1 MMTDT
6 TLVLTGGTV
15 HTLDPLRPRAGGLAV
30 DDGRIVALDPQPEG
44 ASQTIDLRGRAVLP
58 GFIDA
63 HLHFGAWA
71 LARQQVDLE
80 PSASVQ
86 DALDLLRAAAARL
99 PEPTTW
105 LRGRGWDRNRWGQ
118 LPTAAELDAA
128 IGDRPAVLSSR
139 DGHALWVN
147 TPVLRR
153 AEIDPARPDPPG
165 GAIERDARGEPSGV
179 VFENAR
185 DLVWRVVPPP
195 SIDELTAVIRAGL
208 PLAAAAG
215 LTGVH
220 SFEDERSLEAFHR
233 LDATGEL
240 SLRVWHGVPRRQ
252 LRDARQLG
260 LRTGVGSDL
269 VQVGPVKLFADGAL
283 GSRTAYL
290 LEPYAGRADGYRGLP
305 TLQPE
310 ELRDDLR
317 VAAEA
322 GLDIAIHA
330 IGDAA
335 VRGVLDAVEHSRAE
349 LGDRMVRI
357 EHAQLVD
364 PADVPRFAALG
375 VVASMQPSHAVSD
388 WRVADAHWGARA
400 RHGYAWRTLLTA
412 GARLAFGTDAPVERI
427 EPLPSL
433 HAAVTRRDALGEPL
447 SGWYPEERLT
457 LLEAVR
463 AYTLGAAQ
471 AGRADHRRGSLSMG
485 KEADL
490 VVLSADPFAVE
501 PGQLREVQ
509 VELTMVGGRIVY
521 QR

>member
-1 MMTDT
+1 M
-6 TLVLTGGTV
+6 LVLTGGTV
-15 HTLDPLRPRAGGLAV
+15 HTLDPRRPRAGGLGVRDAH
-30 DDGRIVALDPQPEG
+30 IVALDPQPED
-44 ASQTIDLRGRAVLP
+44 ANQIIDLRGRAVLP

-71 LARQQVDLE
+71 LASQQVDLE
-80 PSASVQ
+80 ATPSVQ
-86 DALDLLRAAAARL
+86 AAVDLLRRAAARL
-99 PEPTTW
+99 PQPTSW
-105 LRGRGWDRNRWGQ
+105 LRGRGWDRNRWGR

-128 IGDRPAVLSSR
+128 IGERPAVLSSR

-147 TPVLRR
+147 TPVLRL
-153 AEIDPARPDPPG
+153 AEVGPATPDPPG
-165 GAIERDARGEPSGV
+165 GAIERDQAKQPTGV

-195 SIDELTAVIRAGL
+195 SIDQLAQAIRHAL

-220 SFEDERSLEAFHR
+220 SFEDDHSLEAFRR
-233 LDATGEL
+233 LDEAGEL

-252 LRDARQLG
+252 LREARQLG
-260 LRTGVGSDL
+260 LRTGVGSKHL
-269 VQVGPVKLFADGAL
+269 QIGPVKLFADGAL

-305 TLQPE
+305 TLQPD
-310 ELRDDLR
+310 ELLDDLR
-317 VAAEA
+317 VAAEV
-322 GLDIAIHA
+322 GLDMAIHA

-335 VRGVLDAVEHSRAE
+335 VRGVLNAVEHSRAT
-349 LGDRMVRI
+349 LGDRLVRI

-400 RHGYAWRTLLTA
+400 RYGYAWRTLLEA

-433 HAAVTRRDALGEPL
+433 HAAVTRRDAHGQPPG
-447 SGWYPEERLT
+447 GWYPDEKLS

-463 AYTLGAAQ
+463 AYTVGAAQ
-471 AGRADHRRGSLSMG
+471 AGRADQRRGSLAVG
-485 KEADL
+485 KDADL
-490 VVLSADPFAVE
+490 VVLSADPFAIE
-501 PGQLREVQ
+501 PDQLLEVR

>member
-1 MMTDT
+1 MMTDK

-30 DDGRIVALDPQPEG
+30 RDGRIAALDPQPED
-44 ASQTIDLRGRAVLP
+44 ARHTIDLRGRAVLP

-71 LARQQVDLE
+71 LAGQQVDLDPADSLTE
-80 PSASVQ
+80 G
-86 DALDLLRAAAARL
+86 LDLVRRAAERL
-99 PEPTTW
+99 AEPTSW
-105 LRGRGWDRNRWGQ
+105 LRGRGWDRNRWGR

-128 IGDRPAVLSSR
+128 VGSRPAVLSSR
-139 DGHALWVN
+139 DGHSLWVN
-147 TPVLRR
+147 TPVLRL
-153 AEIDPARPDPPG
+153 AEIGSATPDPPG

-195 SIDELTAVIRAGL
+195 SIDDLASVIRAGL
-208 PLAAAAG
+208 PVAAAAG

-220 SFEDERSLEAFHR
+220 SFEDERSLEAFRR
-233 LDATGEL
+233 LDQAGEL
-240 SLRVWHGVPRRQ
+240 SLRVWHGAPRRQ
-252 LRDARQLG
+252 LRAARRLG
-260 LRTGVGSDL
+260 LRTGVGSEHL
-269 VQVGPVKLFADGAL
+269 QIGPVKLFADGAL

-290 LEPYAGRADGYRGLP
+290 LEPYARRADGYRGLP

-310 ELRDDLR
+310 ELLDDLQ
-317 VAAEA
+317 VAADA

-335 VRGVLDAVEHSRAE
+335 VRGVLDAVERSRAA
-349 LGDRMVRI
+349 LGDRLVRI

-388 WRVADAHWGARA
+388 WRVADAHWGGRA
-400 RHGYAWRTLLTA
+400 RHGYAWRTLLAA
-412 GARLAFGTDAPVERI
+412 GACLAFGTDAPVERI

-433 HAAVTRRDALGEPL
+433 QAAVTRRDAEGQPPG
-447 SGWYPEERLT
+447 GWYPEERLS
-457 LLEAVR
+457 LLDAVR
-463 AYTLGAAQ
+463 AYTLGAAR
-471 AGRADHRRGSLSMG
+471 AGRADHRRGSLSVG
-485 KEADL
+485 KDADL
-490 VVLSADPFAVE
+490 VVLSADPFAIE
-501 PGQLREVQ
+501 PDQLLEVR

-521 QR
+521 QG